1 MKLFH
6 IRGGFT
12 FMEVLIV
19 IALLVGM
26 TGLAIPFYQS
36 FQVGSQLDNTTQEL
50 SQTLRRAQAKAMAV
64 ESLSAFGVHFE
75 SESFTVFEGTSYI
88 PGDPINEVIPFTS
101 AITITPAMGSEVV
114 FSSLYGET
122 THAGTITIIAS
133 NGASRILTINDLGV
147 VDVN

>member
-1 MKLFH
+1 MKLFR

-19 IALLVGM
+19 IALLVGL

-50 SQTLRRAQAKAMAV
+50 SQTLRRAQAKAMAT
-64 ESLSAFGVHFE
+64 EFLSAFGVHFE
-75 SESFTVFEGTSYI
+75 SESFTVFEGTSYVS
-88 PGDPINEVIPFTS
+88 GDPINEVTPFTS
-101 AITITPAMGSEVV
+101 AITITPAMGSEII

-122 THAGTITIIAS
+122 TNTGTITIIAS
-133 NGASRILTINDLGV
+133 NGASRTLTINDLGV